1 MRPGKGTA
9 GIASCGRA
17 SRMRNGKLMP
27 GLTSFPSSS
36 AAFRG
41 GVKHAATSVFFPVM
55 AGTYIGLGAL
65 AHDFG
70 LSAWWLTLSTIFV
83 WAAPAQVI
91 LISGIGTG
99 AAMIEV
105 ALAVTL
111 SGIRL
116 FPMVVALLPLVR
128 TRATRTID
136 LVLPAHFTSVSMWIE
151 SLRMLPGL
159 APEHRM
165 AFCNG
170 LSVTYMAAATVF
182 GLIGFFLA
190 AGLPPLFAAALL
202 FITPLSFLISTARS
216 AVTMIDRVAL
226 ALGIVLGTALA
237 AMHVEFDLMW
247 SGVGGGTIAYLLHRF
262 LRARREAR

>member
-1 MRPGKGTA
+1 MPD
-9 GIASCGRA
+9 
-17 SRMRNGKLMP
+17 SR
-27 GLTSFPSSS
+27 SFDSS
-36 AAFRG
+36 AAAFLG
-41 GVKHAATSVFFPVM
+41 GVKHALTSVFFPVM

-111 SGIRL
+111 SAIRL
-116 FPMVVALLPLVR
+116 FPMVVALLPLLR
-128 TRATRTID
+128 TRTTRTRE

-151 SLRMLPGL
+151 SLHILPKL
-159 APEHRM
+159 ASEHRV
-165 AFCNG
+165 AYCNG
-170 LSVTYMAAATVF
+170 LSVAFMGTAATF
-182 GLIGFFLA
+182 GLVGFFLA
-190 AGLPPLFAAALL
+190 AGLPPLYAAALL
-202 FITPLSFLISTARS
+202 FITPISFLISTARS
-216 AVTMIDRVAL
+216 AVTMLDRVAL

-237 AMHVEFDLMW
+237 ALHVEFDLMW
-247 SGVGGGTIAYLLHRF
+247 SGVGGGTLAYLVNRIWKS
-262 LRARREAR
+262 RARAGDKADP

>member
-1 MRPGKGTA
+1 
-9 GIASCGRA
+9 
-17 SRMRNGKLMP
+17 MP
-27 GLTSFPSSS
+27 MPESKSFPSSA
-36 AAFRG
+36 AAFLG
-41 GVKHAATSVFFPVM
+41 GAKHALTSVFFPVM

-70 LSAWWLTLSTIFV
+70 LSAWWLTASTLFV

-111 SGIRL
+111 SAIRL
-116 FPMVVALLPLVR
+116 FPMVVALLPLLR
-128 TRATRTID
+128 TRTTRTSE

-151 SLRMLPGL
+151 SLRTLPGI
-159 APEHRM
+159 APDHRI
-165 AFCNG
+165 AYCNG
-170 LSVTYMAAATVF
+170 LSATYMGIAATF

-216 AVTMIDRVAL
+216 AVTTLDRVAL
-226 ALGIVLGTALA
+226 GLGLVFGTLFAALN
-237 AMHVEFDLMW
+237 VEFDLMW
-247 SGVGGGTIAYLLHRF
+247 AGVGGGTLAYLVHRF
-262 LRARREAR
+262 RKTRTTS

>member
-1 MRPGKGTA
+1 
-9 GIASCGRA
+9 
-17 SRMRNGKLMP
+17 MP
-27 GLTSFPSSS
+27 EAPTFNASS
-36 AAFRG
+36 AAFLG
-41 GVKHAATSVFFPVM
+41 GVKHALTSVFFPVM

-70 LSAWWLTLSTIFV
+70 LSAWWLTASTVFV

-111 SGIRL
+111 SAIRL
-116 FPMVVALLPLVR
+116 FPMVVALLPLIR
-128 TRATRTID
+128 TRTTRTVD

-151 SLRMLPGL
+151 SLRMLPGM

-170 LSVTYMAAATVF
+170 LSVAYMAAAAVF
-182 GLIGFFLA
+182 GLVGFFLA
-190 AGLPPLFAAALL
+190 GGLPPLFAAALL
-202 FITPLSFLISTARS
+202 FITPISFLISTARS
-216 AVTMIDRVAL
+216 AVTMLDRVAL
-226 ALGIVLGTALA
+226 ALGLVLGTTLA
-237 AMHVEFDLMW
+237 ALQVEFDLMW
-247 SGVGGGTIAYLLHRF
+247 AGVGGGTLAYVVNRMWKA
-262 LRARREAR
+262 RAKT